1 MQVLR
6 FFRQTIQKS
15 AGRVPP
21 LSRIFVKY
29 DGKDASRCVLKAS
42 AVNCAVL
49 PEERTMKL
57 SNLKVLSIQNLRGID
72 TNGEDLR

>member
-1 MQVLR
+1 M
-6 FFRQTIQKS
+6 
-15 AGRVPP
+15 GRRWYAAAVGAA
-21 LSRIFVKY
+21 R
-29 DGKDASRCVLKAS
+29 KAS